1 MTNIKLGSKVRDKV
15 TGFTGIATAKI
26 EYLNGCIQICI
37 KPPVGENNIMPDVEY
52 VDIDQIEILEE
63 EKITFLKKLTGGP
76 QRDCPK
82 H

>member
-37 KPPVGENNIMPDVEY
+37 KPPVDKNNKMPDVEY

-82 H
+82 S